1 MNKDLETAIHAFRLS
16 APRYAKTERYYLG
29 RHDLA
34 FATKKFENTFGTLF
48 REFAMNLCPAVCD
61 AVRDKLK
68 ITGFGVDDSGSNADV
83 AELQQKLG
91 RIWNRNRMG
100 VRCGEVHK
108 EVLKNGDA
116 YLIAWPDANG
126 SAAIYP

>member
-1 MNKDLETAIHAFRLS
+1 MNTDLETAIHAFRLS

-68 ITGFGVDDSGSNADV
+68 ITGFSIDDIGSSNATV
-83 AELQQKLG
+83 EELQQTIH
-91 RIWNRNRMG
+91 RIWNRNRM
-100 VRCGEVHK
+100 
-108 EVLKNGDA
+108 
-116 YLIAWPDANG
+116 
-126 SAAIYP
+126 